1 MSKKVAIVTGAGR
14 GIGAGIARVLSDQNY
29 SLVLMSPSQSAAQLA
44 HTLGGVGLEGS
55 VTEPADLEKLVQTTL
70 SKFGR
75 IDAVV
80 NNAKAPAVGELLE
93 LPDQDWHESHDLS
106 LLSVVRLCRLVTPVM
121 QRQRAGAIVNISS
134 YLSVQPNLEYPM
146 SSVYRAALASFTKLY
161 ADRYGPEGIRM
172 NNVSPGF
179 MDNWDFAE
187 EIKERI
193 PLRRFGTMEETG
205 RVVAFLL
212 SDAAGYI
219 TGQSVRLDGGLTRS
233 V

>member
-1 MSKKVAIVTGAGR
+1 MKKIAIVTGAGR
-14 GIGAGIARVLSDQNY
+14 GIGAGVARALSQQDY
-29 SLVLMSPSQSAAQLA
+29 GLVLMSPSDSAERLAQEIGA
-44 HTLGGVGLEGS
+44 LGLRGS
-55 VTEPADLEKLVQTTL
+55 VTEPKDLERLIDVTV
-70 SKFGR
+70 SKYGR

-93 LPDQDWHESHDLS
+93 LPDRDWHESHDLS
-106 LLSVVRLCRLVTPVM
+106 LLSVVRLCRLVTPIM

-161 ADRYGPEGIRM
+161 ADRYGPDGIRM

-212 SDAAGYI
+212 SEAAGYI
-219 TGQSVRLDGGLTRS
+219 TGQSIRLDGGLTRS